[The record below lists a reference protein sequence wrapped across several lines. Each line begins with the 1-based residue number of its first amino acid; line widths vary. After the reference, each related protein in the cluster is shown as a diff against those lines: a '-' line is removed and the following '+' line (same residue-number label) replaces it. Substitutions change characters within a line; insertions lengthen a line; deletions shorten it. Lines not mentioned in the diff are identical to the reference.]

1 MRALTLHPR
10 LPSKG
15 FFLGLILLLGG
26 PTSALAQDPISAT
39 DAAKPADAAPD
50 TSISA
55 PTRSQVQE
63 LSLERLLPATQ
74 QRRLDIGEQA
84 FLGLFLPAAQ
94 PEPWSGIILIADQNE
109 HADWPN
115 LIGPGRRQLSAAGW
129 HTLAISLPEP
139 DGPDLALDEEQRQAR
154 AKQYQ
159 EQTLARIQAARQ
171 VLIAEGGEQKNL
183 PIVLLGRGEGAFWAL
198 SAATQT
204 TQAGEPLAALVLQNL
219 GHIEQGETTTS
230 QLLEQWPGPTYDILT
245 SRNESG
251 EARRLQARRLGH
263 AQYRQL
269 MWPQGDSSDLQQQML
284 IKRLDGWLQRTL
296 TQSPATES
304 PISESP
310 DGA

>member
-94 PEPWSGIILIADQNE
+94 PEPWGGIILIADQNE

-115 LIGPGRRQLSAAGW
+115 LIGPGRRQLS
-129 HTLAISLPEP
+129 
-139 DGPDLALDEEQRQAR
+139 AR

>member
-1 MRALTLHPR
+1 MRALTLHPH

-15 FFLGLILLLGG
+15 FLLGLILLLGG
-26 PTSALAQDPISAT
+26 LTSAWAQEPASDTAADVPIETA
-39 DAAKPADAAPD
+39 PAI
-50 TSISA
+50 SISA

-94 PEPWSGIILIADQNE
+94 PEPWGGIILIAGENE
-109 HADWPN
+109 HADWPT
-115 LIGPGRRQLSAAGW
+115 LIGPARRQLSAAGW
-129 HTLAISLPEP
+129 HTLAISLPESE
-139 DGPDLALDEEQRQAR
+139 GPDLARDEEQRQAR

-198 SAATQT
+198 LAAAQT
-204 TQAGEPLAALVLQNL
+204 KEAGEPLAALVLQNL
-219 GHIEQGETTTS
+219 ARIEQGETTTS
-230 QLLEQWPGPTYDILT
+230 ELLEQWPGPIYDILT
-245 SRNESG
+245 SRNESA

-269 MWPQGDSSDLQQQML
+269 MWPQGENSDLQQQML

-296 TQSPATES
+296 TDSPVTENS
-304 PISESP
+304 VSENP